1 MIVRGILT
9 VQSQRNSWYFLHK
22 QHALGDQFS
31 CYSSGMLQSVRQL
44 FFWSVSQAINQVVL
58 LIFVPWFQQ

>member
-1 MIVRGILT
+1 MIVHGILT

-31 CYSSGMLQSVRQL
+31 CYSSGMLQSVRRLL
-44 FFWSVSQAINQVVL
+44 FWLVSQAINQVVL